1 MNIDALLDGIDFELP
16 EELIAKFPPE
26 KRDGGRLLKVGA
38 ALEDLRIRD
47 FINLL
52 RPEDVLV
59 LNDTRVMRAR
69 LRCRRSTGG
78 AIEVFV
84 LRVLSEGVARALL
97 RPSRR
102 VKQGEWLSVVG
113 STAELEL
120 CDYHGN
126 GEWTINGP
134 IEKVMADQGEMPIP
148 PYFRRSA
155 TAQDVT
161 RYQTVFAGPA
171 GAVAAPTA
179 GLHLTQEMLE
189 SFTQRGGSVAYLTLH
204 VGAGT
209 FRALT
214 QEQIH
219 QKRLHRE
226 RFVLGEL
233 AAETIRSAQSSGGR
247 VIAVGTTSTRCLE
260 TIWRKHGEVRPDQA
274 ETDLFILPGD
284 HFGVVDGLLTN
295 FHLPRSSLLL
305 LVSAFAGSERVRLA
319 YQHAIKQRYRFFSYG
334 DAMFLTNQNEV

>member
-1 MNIDALLDGIDFELP
+1 M
-16 EELIAKFPPE
+16 
-26 KRDGGRLLKVGA
+26 
-38 ALEDLRIRD
+38 
-47 FINLL
+47 
-52 RPEDVLV
+52 
-59 LNDTRVMRAR
+59 
-69 LRCRRSTGG
+69 
-78 AIEVFV
+78 
-84 LRVLSEGVARALL
+84 
-97 RPSRR
+97 
-102 VKQGEWLSVVG
+102 
-113 STAELEL
+113 
-120 CDYHGN
+120 
-126 GEWTINGP
+126 
-134 IEKVMADQGEMPIP
+134 
-148 PYFRRSA
+148 
-155 TAQDVT
+155 
-161 RYQTVFAGPA
+161 
-171 GAVAAPTA
+171 
-179 GLHLTQEMLE
+179 
-189 SFTQRGGSVAYLTLH
+189 AYLTLH